1 MVTRVLCYVAHDAP
15 IRMAFP
21 LVFLAFGSIFIGY
34 LTKDMIIGVGTQFWG
49 TSLFILKEN
58 MSIIRGRVFQFNQKI
73 FH

>member
-1 MVTRVLCYVAHDAP
+1 MLHAHDAP

-49 TSLFILKEN
+49 T
-58 MSIIRGRVFQFNQKI
+58 IISTFTC
-73 FH
+73 